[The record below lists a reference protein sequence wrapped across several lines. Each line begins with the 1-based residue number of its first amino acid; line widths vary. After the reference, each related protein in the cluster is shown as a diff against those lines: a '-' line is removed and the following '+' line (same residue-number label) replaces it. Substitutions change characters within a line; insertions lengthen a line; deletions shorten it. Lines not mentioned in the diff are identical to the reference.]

1 MQCLL
6 DALACRFTVFRHF
19 SSFGLAS
26 PTLSPMGSL
35 LLQDV
40 LTSDKSRC
48 APEARA
54 KLSKG
59 VVCCASYEERARLY
73 LVSGSP
79 SHESGASGPM
89 ATGVFQGSTQC
100 FRACTPITGPVHPQ
114 WQ

>member
-40 LTSDKSRC
+40 VTSDSPDALQKPAVSFRD
-48 APEARA
+48 R
-54 KLSKG
+54 

-73 LVSGSP
+73 LISGSP
-79 SHESGASGPM
+79 SHESGASGPIG
-89 ATGVFQGSTQC
+89 TGVFQGSTQC

-114 WQ
+114 